1 MFIVY
6 SGQLGFRYFV
16 VLEYSF
22 QLYNLLKYNQSLK
35 MYVLFSDS
43 FTPFHNNA
51 YTKHLNRTEHIIYLK
66 IDLSMCFHKYTSN
79 NGAQCCVAAKS
90 KTNVLANNYCVFG
103 LLLLHSKTTMIMY
116 FYCNL
121 LKQFSERNVMDLL
134 HRLNSI
140 MTYYLLT
147 VGIYAMLGVNLGL
160 LSPQIRV

>member
-6 SGQLGFRYFV
+6 SGQLGFFV

-35 MYVLFSDS
+35 MYLLFSDS
-43 FTPFHNNA
+43 FTPFPNNA

-79 NGAQCCVAAKS
+79 NGAQYCVAAKS

-103 LLLLHSKTTMIMY
+103 LFLLHSKTTMIR
-116 FYCNL
+116 C
-121 LKQFSERNVMDLL
+121 S
-134 HRLNSI
+134 
-140 MTYYLLT
+140 
-147 VGIYAMLGVNLGL
+147 
-160 LSPQIRV
+160 